1 MSEHIEK
8 PVPRLDRQLKLITR
22 TGLVFF
28 AVWMAL
34 LVGVAVAQPDPFVH
48 SWRLVLGQLV
58 AGRAFSVSEGVELGF
73 PRLFLLLQIA
83 LQDLIILLLLYQL
96 LIAGY
101 RRVEKF
107 RVIGRAI
114 RSIRVSAEQH
124 KKYVEPFGAL
134 GLMVF
139 VVFPFWSTGALAGG
153 VVGYMLG
160 IRTWLVFLSII
171 IGNFL
176 SVGCWILFFQSLS
189 AFMERTG
196 AQLPVSPPLAVLITV
211 IAIAV
216 GYRAWV
222 WYRGSKE
229 PTPTE

>member
-1 MSEHIEK
+1 MSELIEK
-8 PVPRLDRQLKLITR
+8 PVLRLDRQLRLITR
-22 TGLVFF
+22 TGFVCLG
-28 AVWMAL
+28 VWMAL
-34 LVGVAVAQPDPFVH
+34 LVGVAVAQPDPFIH

-58 AGRAFSVSEGVELGF
+58 AGRAFSVSAGVELGF
-73 PRLFLLLQIA
+73 PQLFLLIQIA

-101 RRVEKF
+101 RRVERF
-107 RVIGRAI
+107 RVIGRVI

-124 KKYVEPFGAL
+124 KKHVEPFGAI
-134 GLMVF
+134 GLMLF
-139 VVFPFWSTGALAGG
+139 VLFPFWSTGALAGG

-189 AFMERTG
+189 AFVDRSG
-196 AQLPVSPPLAVLITV
+196 ARLPVSLPLVVLITV
-211 IAIAV
+211 VVIAV

-222 WYRGSKE
+222 WFRGSGQ
-229 PTPTE
+229 PTPAG